1 MNNQLAIIGLLV
13 ILVVLI
19 AVNIW
24 LYRHYRRNIK
34 KVTFLFDAIDN
45 GDFSFNFPT
54 EKGVKEDKI
63 LHQSLN
69 RIKLFLQHT
78 REEQMEREKYY
89 EQILNTVDTGILVVD
104 SHDNILQHNQAA
116 LRLLDTD
123 VLTHMNQVKGK
134 LKDEHLAKHETQAML
149 KDKHVRIIALSDVSH
164 ELSNQEVDSWIKL
177 IRVLTH
183 EIMNTITPV
192 TSLSETLLKEL
203 GSKELLIADNESD
216 DLHSPDKLMKVSEKT
231 HSAEQAKPHSAEQAK
246 LKQGLETIHK
256 TGTELL
262 AFVNNYRR
270 FTHVPHP
277 QPALFYVEPFL
288 ERMALLCNHEVEIS
302 VSPKD
307 LLTYADESLL
317 SHVVTNLL
325 KNAVEAF
332 NGQEKL
338 STERNKQDGNEQ
350 GRNKQECRSADL
362 QSAASKKA
370 FIRLQAYAN
379 AQESII
385 IDVSNNAGLIPEDVA
400 SHIFIP
406 FFTTKPEGSGIG
418 LSLSRQI
425 MRVSGGSLSLHQDKA
440 QGITTFRII
449 IP

>member
-1 MNNQLAIIGLLV
+1 MDYKLIVIIVVLLV
-13 ILVVLI
+13 AVVGY
-19 AVNIW
+19 VR

-34 KVTFLFDAIDN
+34 KVRFLFDAIDN

-54 EKGVKEDKI
+54 EKRNKEDKI

-89 EQILNTVDTGILVVD
+89 EQILNAVDTGIMVVD
-104 SHDNILQHNQAA
+104 SQDNILQHNQAA

-123 VLTHMNQVKGK
+123 VLTHINQVREK

-203 GSKELLIADNESD
+203 DNE
-216 DLHSPDKLMKVSEKT
+216 EQNA
-231 HSAEQAKPHSAEQAK
+231 AELQPTEQAK

-270 FTHVPHP
+270 FTHVPQP

-288 ERMALLCNHEVEIS
+288 ERMAMLCNREVEIA
-302 VSPKD
+302 VTPKD
-307 LLTYADESLL
+307 LLAYADESLI

-332 NGQEKL
+332 N
-338 STERNKQDGNEQ
+338 
-350 GRNKQECRSADL
+350 DL
-362 QSAASKKA
+362 QSIPTTKP
-370 FIRLQAYAN
+370 FIRLHAYTN
-379 AQESII
+379 EQEAVI
-385 IDVSNNAGLIPEDVA
+385 IDVSNNAGLIPDDIA

-406 FFTTKPEGSGIG
+406 FFTTKSEGSGIG

-425 MRVSGGSLSLHQDKA
+425 MRVSGGSLSLSQDKT
-440 QGITTFRII
+440 QGITTFRIVI
-449 IP
+449 N

>member
-1 MNNQLAIIGLLV
+1 MNSQLAIIVLLV
-13 ILVVLI
+13 ILVVLV

-54 EKGVKEDKI
+54 EKGFKEDKI
-63 LHQSLN
+63 LHKSLN

-78 REEQMEREKYY
+78 REEQMDREKYY
-89 EQILNTVDTGILVVD
+89 ELILNAVDTGILVVD
-104 SHDNILQHNQAA
+104 DHDNILQHNQAA

-192 TSLSETLLKEL
+192 TSLSETLLTRVTE
-203 GSKELLIADNESD
+203 
-216 DLHSPDKLMKVSEKT
+216 DKD
-231 HSAEQAKPHSAEQAK
+231 

-270 FTHVPHP
+270 FTHVPQP

-288 ERMALLCNHEVEIS
+288 ERMALLCSHEVEIE

-307 LLTYADESLL
+307 LLVYADESLL

-362 QSAASKKA
+362 QSVASKKA

-385 IDVSNNAGLIPEDVA
+385 IDVSNNAGLISEDVV

>member
-1 MNNQLAIIGLLV
+1 MDINKIIIIVLLLV
-13 ILVVLI
+13 AVVGY
-19 AVNIW
+19 VR

-34 KVTFLFDAIDN
+34 KVRFLFDAIDN
-45 GDFSFNFPT
+45 GDFSFYFPT
-54 EKGVKEDKI
+54 EKRNKEDNI

-89 EQILNTVDTGILVVD
+89 EQILNAVDTGIMVVD

-116 LRLLDTD
+116 LRLLDAD

-203 GSKELLIADNESD
+203 GSQELPSADSASADFYSPNNFSVELL
-216 DLHSPDKLMKVSEKT
+216 
-231 HSAEQAKPHSAEQAK
+231 SAEQAK

-270 FTHVPHP
+270 FTHVPQP

-288 ERMALLCNHEVEIS
+288 ERMAMLCNHEVEIS
-302 VSPKD
+302 VTPKD
-307 LLTYADESLL
+307 LLVYADESLL

-332 NGQEKL
+332 REK
-338 STERNKQDGNEQ
+338 ERED
-350 GRNKQECRSADL
+350 KQECRSADL

>member
-1 MNNQLAIIGLLV
+1 MNNQLAIIVLLV
-13 ILVVLI
+13 ILVVL
-19 AVNIW
+19 ATVNIW

-54 EKGVKEDKI
+54 EKGFKEDKI
-63 LHQSLN
+63 LHKSLN

-78 REEQMEREKYY
+78 REEQMDREKYY
-89 EQILNTVDTGILVVD
+89 EQILNAVDTGILVVD

-192 TSLSETLLKEL
+192 TSLSETLLTRVTE
-203 GSKELLIADNESD
+203 
-216 DLHSPDKLMKVSEKT
+216 DKD
-231 HSAEQAKPHSAEQAK
+231 

-270 FTHVPHP
+270 FTHVPQP
-277 QPALFYVEPFL
+277 QPTLFYVEPFL

-338 STERNKQDGNEQ
+338 SAERNKQDGNEQ

-370 FIRLQAYAN
+370 FIHLQAYAN